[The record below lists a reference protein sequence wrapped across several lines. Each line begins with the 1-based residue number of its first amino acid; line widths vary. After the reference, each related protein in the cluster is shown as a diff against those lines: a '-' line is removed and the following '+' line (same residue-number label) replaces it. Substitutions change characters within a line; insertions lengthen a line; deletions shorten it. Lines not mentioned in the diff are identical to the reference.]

1 MSIKKRPAPKSRS
14 IANASLDFLGQGDVT
29 GDKINME
36 SYRAAAERSTVYR
49 RSAPKPQAK
58 TAIAKPKRK
67 ESNEPLGAT
76 YGNRACLG
84 WKFDKDRYAVQ
95 TRSYKMAK
103 QLRRMRDAVLFA
115 DALDGPYMQT
125 WLLPVRKEGEGR
137 RMVDALLKSIAG
149 ECDQLRRVQSDRE
162 EVSGLPEIVSVENS
176 DYSPAVSPQR
186 AARDTA
192 KKREV
197 AAQDWSWVESRLD
210 AVGVEFCV
218 AFPRSDG
225 EWAVQVTDTRLFRH
239 FGKRSNTR
247 VAGHSAGGWGTL
259 RQFVLACDSK
269 AGAREI
275 VLTALSTLPEFGEQ
289 KHLLERV
296 SQ

>member
-1 MSIKKRPAPKSRS
+1 MSAKQRTAYRRRAPEAPLGIPAPK
-14 IANASLDFLGQGDVT
+14 
-29 GDKINME
+29 
-36 SYRAAAERSTVYR
+36 
-49 RSAPKPQAK
+49 PKV
-58 TAIAKPKRK
+58 
-67 ESNEPLGAT
+67 NNVPLGEVH
-76 YGNRACLG
+76 GNRVCSG
-84 WKFDKDRYAVQ
+84 WVCDKGRYAVQ
-95 TRSYKMAK
+95 TRSYKIVK
-103 QLRRMRDAVLFA
+103 QLRRMTGAVLFA
-115 DALDGPYMQT
+115 DALEGPYMQA
-125 WLLPVRKEGEGR
+125 WLLPVRKEAEGR

-186 AARDTA
+186 AARDTG

-197 AAQDWSWVESRLD
+197 AAQDWTWVESRLD

-225 EWAVQVTDTRLFRH
+225 EWAVQVTDPRLFRH

-275 VLTALSTLPEFGEQ
+275 VLTALCTLPEFGEQ
-289 KHLLERV
+289 KHLLGRV
-296 SQ
+296 SP